1 MSTKTQLYIRL
12 EKNNQFVYFQVID
25 LVNLMTKKYLQ
36 NHSKRMKE
44 NRVSPCDCADI
55 HYHFNLQNVII
66 TTGIR

>member
-1 MSTKTQLYIRL
+1 M
-12 EKNNQFVYFQVID
+12 YFQVID

-44 NRVSPCDCADI
+44 NHVPPCDCADI
-55 HYHFNLQNVII
+55 HDHFNLQNVIV